1 MAALIRSLPRGWG
14 ARFLYQRLLGIATL
28 LVALPLMRDLLVRRY
43 PESGA
48 RLAALAYLGLLA
60 VAVIA
65 MRVGGISAA
74 EAGIR
79 SLAWRS
85 AGLGTIA
92 GLVIVLPVW
101 RLPLMSMARVSWLL
115 AVVIVEEV
123 VFRGVLFALLRR
135 AGGLRLAL
143 GGSAVAFTLAHVG
156 SAGVPGLALVAL
168 AGLFLG
174 LLRAMRGDL
183 WAPAIA
189 HLLID
194 LVSLP

>member
-1 MAALIRSLPRGWG
+1 ML
-14 ARFLYQRLLGIATL
+14 F
-28 LVALPLMRDLLVRRY
+28 VALPLIRDLLIRRY
-43 PESGA
+43 PASGA
-48 RLAALAYLGLLA
+48 RLAALAHLGLLA

-65 MRVGGISAA
+65 MRVGRVSAA

-85 AGLGTIA
+85 AGLGAIA
-92 GLVIVLPVW
+92 GLVIVFPVW
-101 RLPLMSMARVSWLL
+101 RLPFLSIGRLSWLL
-115 AVVIVEEV
+115 AVVALEEV
-123 VFRGVLFALLRR
+123 AFRGVLFALLRR
-135 AGGLRLAL
+135 AGGLPLAI
-143 GGSAVAFTLAHVG
+143 GGSALAFTLAHVG
-156 SAGVPGLALVAL
+156 SAGVPGLTLVAL

-183 WAPAIA
+183 WTPAIA